1 LRKLNC
7 ILLEATKK
15 EDVASNS
22 QILDQVL
29 SLYYEMID
37 EMHGKLLFVSQ
48 NQKLLNQI
56 EARKAEGN
64 ETLHVILNESIEDT
78 SLSYVKAGLSNIE
91 RRKALKQY
99 YMFAECN
106 QPYIQKQTL
115 LNFLNSFVASERGM
129 GRITCKGECFGPVV
143 FSEKYVKKIM
153 AAECGSMEEIV
164 KSYEEDCYCYEISNM
179 EELKRYE

>member
-1 LRKLNC
+1 MVKN
-7 ILLEATKK
+7 TP
-15 EDVASNS
+15 V
-22 QILDQVL
+22 LDQVL

-37 EMHGKLLFVSQ
+37 EVHGELLLVSR

-64 ETLHVILNESIEDT
+64 EILHVILNESIEGT

-99 YMFAECN
+99 YMLAECS
-106 QPYIQKQTL
+106 QPYLQKQTL
-115 LNFLNSFVASERGM
+115 LNFINSFVASERGI
-129 GRITCKGECFGPVV
+129 GTITYKGECSGPVI

-153 AAECGSMEEIV
+153 SESDMVSIEEMIR
-164 KSYEEDCYCYEISNM
+164 SYEHDCYCYEVSNM
-179 EELKRYE
+179 AELKKYA